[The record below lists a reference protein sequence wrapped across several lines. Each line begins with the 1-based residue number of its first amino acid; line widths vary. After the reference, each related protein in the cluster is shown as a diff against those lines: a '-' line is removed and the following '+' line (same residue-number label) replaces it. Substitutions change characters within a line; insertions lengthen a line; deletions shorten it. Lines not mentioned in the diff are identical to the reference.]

1 MVTNIQITT
10 NLCVMEYV
18 YCRMLNLSNGNCRG
32 ASSLF
37 GIIFLALA
45 EPCFLYSY
53 ERSFKVLNIEEG
65 KFWLHLKK
73 IKLFKIEGSFAGNEY
88 LNRNNT
94 FTIIHIKLPGD

>member
-18 YCRMLNLSNGNCRG
+18 YCRALNLSNGLCRG

-45 EPCFLYSY
+45 EPNFLYSY
-53 ERSFKVLNIEEG
+53 ERSLKVSNIGEG
-65 KFWLHLKK
+65 KFLAPLEKV
-73 IKLFKIEGSFAGNEY
+73 KLFEIE
-88 LNRNNT
+88 
-94 FTIIHIKLPGD
+94 